1 MAECHDMPLFVMM
14 ITNHSQVSH
23 IQAVRRQAMGVLDSV
38 VDTALLRALVRVRVF
53 ESWVTSL

>member
-1 MAECHDMPLFVMM
+1 MPLFVMM

-23 IQAVRRQAMGVLDSV
+23 IQALRRQAMGVLDSV

-53 ESWVTSL
+53 ESWVTLL